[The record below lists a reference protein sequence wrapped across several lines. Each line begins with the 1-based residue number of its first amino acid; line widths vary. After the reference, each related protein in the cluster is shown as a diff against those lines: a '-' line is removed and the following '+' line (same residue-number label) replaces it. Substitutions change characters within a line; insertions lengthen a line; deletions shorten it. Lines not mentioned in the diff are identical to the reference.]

1 MVTSPKN
8 GYLHTNSDT
17 MKKKRIGIAIQ
28 GGGAHGAFT
37 WGMLDKLLELPDL
50 EIVGVVGTSAGAM
63 NASALAYGLNVG
75 GPEKAK
81 EILARF
87 WKRISQKSKFSILQ
101 PSFLDLLMHKGDMDF
116 SPGYNFFN
124 IMTHIFSPY
133 QLNPLNINPL
143 KDVIEEIIDF
153 ELLKKTTKPKLFLC
167 ATNVLT
173 CKPKVFMGEEL
184 SSDACMASAC
194 LPFMFQAVEIDHNAY
209 WDGGYMGNPPIFPLI
224 KNTDVDDIL
233 ILKINPIKIKNIP
246 KTAKDIEDRINEI
259 SFNAS
264 LMAEMKM
271 MHFINQ
277 LLEKGVNLEGYRKI
291 RFHAI
296 SADEALEEFS
306 ISSKLNTTWDF
317 LEHLHGVG
325 IRYAKEWINEN
336 YELIG
341 VKSSIDV
348 EKVFL

>member
-1 MVTSPKN
+1 
-8 GYLHTNSDT
+8 

-37 WGMLDKLLELPDL
+37 WGILEKLLDLPDL
-50 EIVGVVGTSAGAM
+50 EIAGVVGTSAGAM
-63 NASALAYGLNVG
+63 NASALAYGLNLG

-81 EILARF
+81 EVLSTF
-87 WKRISQKSKFSILQ
+87 WRKISQKSKYSILK
-101 PSFLDLLMHKGDMDF
+101 PSLLDMMINKGDMDL
-116 SPGYNFFN
+116 SPGYNLFS

-133 QLNPLNINPL
+133 QLNPLNYNPL
-143 KDVIEEIIDF
+143 KEVIEEVIDF
-153 ELLKKTTKPKLFLC
+153 EVLKKATKTKLFLC

-184 SSDACMASAC
+184 SADACMASAC
-194 LPFMFQAVEIDHNAY
+194 LPFIFQAVEIDYNAY

-233 ILKINPIKIKNIP
+233 ILKINPIKIKEIP

-259 SFNAS
+259 SFNSS

-271 MHFINQ
+271 IHFINK
-277 LLEKGVNLEGYRKI
+277 LLDRGVTLEGCRKI

-296 SADEALEEFS
+296 SADEALKDYS
-306 ISSKLNTTWDF
+306 ISSKLNASWDF
-317 LEHLHGVG
+317 ISHLHDIGM
-325 IRYAKEWINEN
+325 RYGNEWIQES
-336 YELIG
+336 YDCIG
-341 VKSSIDV
+341 FKDSIDV

>member
-1 MVTSPKN
+1 
-8 GYLHTNSDT
+8 
-17 MKKKRIGIAIQ
+17 MKKKRLGIAIQ

-37 WGMLDKLLELPDL
+37 WGMLEKFLELPDL

-81 EILARF
+81 EVLATF
-87 WKRISQKSKFSILQ
+87 WKRISQKSKYSMLQ
-101 PSFLDLLMHKGDMDF
+101 PSILDLMMHKGDMDF
-116 SPGYNFFN
+116 SPGYNFFS
-124 IMTHIFSPY
+124 IMTHIMSPY

-143 KDVIEEIIDF
+143 KDVIEETIDF
-153 ELLKKTTKPKLFLC
+153 DLLKKASKTKLFLC

-184 SSDACMASAC
+184 SADACMASAC
-194 LPFMFQAVEIDHNAY
+194 LPFMFKAVEINYNAY

-233 ILKINPIKIKNIP
+233 ILKINPIKIKEIP

-264 LMAEMKM
+264 LMSEMKM
-271 MHFINQ
+271 IHFINT
-277 LLEKGVNLEGYRKI
+277 LLDKGVNLEGCRKI
-291 RFHAI
+291 RFHAV
-296 SADEALEEFS
+296 SADEALEDLS
-306 ISSKLNTTWDF
+306 ISSKLNATWDF
-317 LEHLHGVG
+317 LQYLHDVG
-325 IRYAKEWINEN
+325 KRYATEWIEEN
-336 YELIG
+336 YESVG
-341 VKSSIDV
+341 VKDSIDV
-348 EKVFL
+348 AKVFL

>member
-1 MVTSPKN
+1 
-8 GYLHTNSDT
+8 

-28 GGGAHGAFT
+28 GGGAHGAFS
-37 WGMLDKLLELPDL
+37 WGVLDKFLELPDL
-50 EIVGVVGTSAGAM
+50 EVVGVVGTSAGAM
-63 NASALAYGLNVG
+63 NASCLAYGLNLG

-81 EILARF
+81 EVLFTF
-87 WKRISQKSKFSILQ
+87 WRKIAQKAKFSILQ
-101 PSFLDLLMHKGDMDF
+101 PSFLDLLIHKGDMDF
-116 SPGYNFFN
+116 SPGYNLFN
-124 IMTHIFSPY
+124 VLTHVFSPY

-143 KDVIEEIIDF
+143 KDVIEEVIDF
-153 ELLKKTTKPKLFLC
+153 NLLKNATNPKLFLC

-194 LPFMFQAVEIDHNAY
+194 LPFMFQAVEIDYNAY

-259 SFNAS
+259 SFNSS

-271 MHFINQ
+271 IDFINK
-277 LLEKGVNLEGYRKI
+277 LLDKGVNLEGFRKI
-291 RFHAI
+291 RIHAV
-296 SADEALEEFS
+296 SADEALADLS
-306 ISSKLNTTWDF
+306 ISSKLNATWDF
-317 LEHLHGVG
+317 LQYLHDIGK
-325 IRYAKEWINEN
+325 RYATEWIDEN
-336 YELIG
+336 YHLIG
-341 VKSSIDV
+341 VQSSVDV

>member
-1 MVTSPKN
+1 
-8 GYLHTNSDT
+8 

-37 WGMLDKLLELPDL
+37 WGMLEKFLELSDL

-63 NASALAYGLNVG
+63 NASCLAYGLNLG

-81 EILARF
+81 ETLASF
-87 WKRISQKSKFSILQ
+87 WKKISQKSKFSMLQ
-101 PSFLDLLMHKGDMDF
+101 PSIFDLMMHKGDMDF
-116 SPGYNFFN
+116 SPGYNLFS
-124 IMTHIFSPY
+124 IMTHVFSPY

-143 KDVIEEIIDF
+143 KEVIEEVIDYDI
-153 ELLKKTTKPKLFLC
+153 LKKTSKTKLFLC

-184 SSDACMASAC
+184 SADACMASAC
-194 LPFMFQAVEIDHNAY
+194 LPFMFQAVEIDYNAY

-224 KNTDVDDIL
+224 KHTDVDDIL
-233 ILKINPIKIKNIP
+233 ILKINPIKIKDIP

-271 MHFINQ
+271 IHFINQ
-277 LLEKGVNLEGYRKI
+277 LIDKGVNLEGCRKI

-296 SADEALEEFS
+296 SADEALEDLS
-306 ISSKLNTTWDF
+306 ISSKLNASWDF
-317 LEHLHGVG
+317 LQYLHDVG
-325 IRYAKEWINEN
+325 KRYATEWIDEN
-336 YELIG
+336 YECID
-341 VKSSIDV
+341 VKDSIDV

>member
-1 MVTSPKN
+1 
-8 GYLHTNSDT
+8 

-37 WGMLDKLLELPDL
+37 WGILEKLLDLPDL

-63 NASALAYGLNVG
+63 NASALSYGLNVG

-81 EILARF
+81 EVLSNF
-87 WKRISQKSKFSILQ
+87 WKKISQKSKYSILK
-101 PSFLDLLMHKGDMDF
+101 PSLLDLMMHKGDMDL
-116 SPGYNFFN
+116 SPGYNLFSM
-124 IMTHIFSPY
+124 MTHIFSPY

-143 KDVIEEIIDF
+143 KEVLEEVIDF
-153 ELLKKTTKPKLFLC
+153 EVLKKATKTKLFLC

-184 SSDACMASAC
+184 SADACMASAC
-194 LPFMFQAVEIDHNAY
+194 LPFMFQAVEIDYNAY

-233 ILKINPIKIKNIP
+233 ILKINPIKIKEIP

-271 MHFINQ
+271 IHFINK
-277 LLEKGVNLEGYRKI
+277 LLDKGVALEGCRKI

-306 ISSKLNTTWDF
+306 ISSKLNASWDF
-317 LEHLHGVG
+317 IIYLHDIGK
-325 IRYAKEWINEN
+325 RYASEWLQES
-336 YELIG
+336 YDLIG
-341 VKSSIDV
+341 VKDSIDI